1 MILNKVNYLVDY
13 HMHTDNSLDA
23 SYTVDEMCRS
33 AIKNRIDEIA
43 ITDHFEPMPGDEN
56 CFSYTQNK
64 YFHEMTAAR
73 LKFGKQLELKL
84 AVEIGQ
90 PQYFKNET
98 KEMLSKINYDFVLAS
113 VHKVI
118 DGTDMSEIKYE
129 NMPKEVA
136 LEMYLQELHNL
147 VDGFDDFDCLG
158 HLDLIKRYSCQ
169 IYNENISLLN
179 SRKKL
184 EALLKKI
191 IKKGKG
197 IEINTSGLRQT
208 TGETLPGFD
217 VIKIYKELGGKIL
230 TIGSDAH
237 NPEDLGKGIHHAYEM
252 ATAAGFKY
260 ITVFTNRQPE
270 FIKIAVET
278 IKVGA

>member
-1 MILNKVNYLVDY
+1 
-13 HMHTDNSLDA
+13 MHTDNSFDA
-23 SYTVDEMCRS
+23 SCTIEEMCRS
-33 AIKNRIDEIA
+33 AIKNHINEIA

-56 CFSYTQNK
+56 CVSYTQNK
-64 YFHEMTAAR
+64 YFHEMIAAK
-73 LKFGKQLELKL
+73 LKFDKQLELKL

-90 PQYFKNET
+90 PQYFKKET
-98 KEMLSKINYDFVLAS
+98 TEMLSKINYDFVLAS
-113 VHKVI
+113 VHRVI
-118 DGTDMSEIKYE
+118 DGTDMDEIEYGK
-129 NMPKEVA
+129 MAKEEA

-169 IYNENISLLN
+169 IYNENISLVD
-179 SRKKL
+179 SRKSL
-184 EALLKKI
+184 ESLLKKL

-208 TGETLPGFD
+208 TGETLPSLD

-237 NPEDLGKGIHHAYEM
+237 NPEDLGKGIHYAYEM
-252 ATAAGFKY
+252 AISAGFKY

-270 FIKIAVET
+270 FIKIAVR
-278 IKVGA
+278 G